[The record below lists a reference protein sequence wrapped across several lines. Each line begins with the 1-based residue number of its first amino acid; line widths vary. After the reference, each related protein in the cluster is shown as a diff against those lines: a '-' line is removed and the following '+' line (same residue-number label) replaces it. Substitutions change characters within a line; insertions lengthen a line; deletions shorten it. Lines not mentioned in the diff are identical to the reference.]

1 MYCKVFEFRGHRGRV
16 QCCDGC
22 NRALAACFSIAEWP
36 PCDPRRCSGLFDVP
50 LPAHTSMVSTEM
62 TCVDAPSVAFT
73 CKTGAVSTLPHKQ
86 PEETSSAHLE
96 ESADRT
102 LDRHDHGHVCSDHR
116 EAENAGPT
124 LRPMPC
130 RPASPTPNR
139 TPSVTSLRW
148 SSQDSS
154 DLSTA
159 ATLSGDDDICGF
171 HAYIDAGNPPTGG
184 ISKTRVH
191 GICCSRIRVPP
202 PCLCSLYR
210 FGVGYSYSAAAN
222 SVNAGFGYPFPWED
236 FLRSTCRR
244 FQAE

>member
-1 MYCKVFEFRGHRGRV
+1 MRHDSSIELVCTVRCLNFGGT
-16 QCCDGC
+16 
-22 NRALAACFSIAEWP
+22 AAAFNVVTVATGPLPPVFSIAEWP

-50 LPAHTSMVSTEM
+50 LPAHTSMVSTEI
-62 TCVDAPSVAFT
+62 TCVDVPSVAFT

-159 ATLSGDDDICGF
+159 ATLSGDDRYSWI
-171 HAYIDAGNPPTGG
+171 
-184 ISKTRVH
+184 
-191 GICCSRIRVPP
+191 
-202 PCLCSLYR
+202 PCVY
-210 FGVGYSYSAAAN
+210 
-222 SVNAGFGYPFPWED
+222 
-236 FLRSTCRR
+236 
-244 FQAE
+244 